1 MGPKPIRSP
10 DIAELR
16 AFCLAVSLGSI
27 GRAAVALRTSQPA
40 VSKRLRSLETV
51 AGTELLQRSSSGV
64 TPTAAGKCLYPE
76 ARLLLDRADAISDLL
91 GELGE
96 GQETLRVAVSHTIAE
111 YHLSAE
117 LVAYQTGNGRQRPLE
132 LTAGNSQM
140 VRRAIVDG
148 RAEIGIA
155 GNRLPD
161 DPEDRLEEFELLED
175 EIVLAVPQSHPWH
188 RREMVPRQVFLRTP
202 LILRDPGAHGRRLV
216 DAVLATSRDRL
227 ATPLLEVGSSAA
239 AKREALEL
247 ESPILL
253 SALALDEE
261 RDRLYRRSIEGLR
274 FPRRFLVLCRSLPDL
289 RESERKL
296 IEFLRR
302 RRLNVLPSPP
312 SKE

>member
-64 TPTAAGKCLYPE
+64 TLTAAGKRLYPE

-91 GELGE
+91 GDLGE
-96 GQETLRVAVSHTIAE
+96 GQETLRVTVSHTIAE

-161 DPEDRLEEFELLED
+161 DLEDRLEEFELLED

-188 RREMVPRQVFLRTP
+188 RRETVPRQVFLRTP

-247 ESPILL
+247 GSPILL

-274 FPRRFLVLCRSLPDL
+274 FPRRFLILCRSLPDL

-302 RRLNVLPSPP
+302 RRLTALPSPP